1 MYPGTSTG
9 FLVEAFQIC
18 QLTVM
23 IAIVRE
29 NNAITRITRAIN
41 AMAITELQSPLA
53 ILSFLMNTMK
63 CQTGHIHLNVSDLVV
78 IVINSH
84 HNFNLDL
91 VEPDYRILGSND
103 NS

>member
-1 MYPGTSTG
+1 M
-9 FLVEAFQIC
+9 LIK
-18 QLTVM
+18 L
-23 IAIVRE
+23 IH
-29 NNAITRITRAIN
+29 AITKAIK
-41 AMAITELQSPLA
+41 AMAITESQSPLA

-63 CQTGHIHLNVSDLVV
+63 FLISHIHLNVSDLVV

-91 VEPDYRILGSND
+91 EVSDCKNQGNND